1 MTRDTSGSIRTPRDT
16 IAQTAYTVFLSPPA
30 PPWRSLI
37 MALVAIAF
45 VLLVVVL
52 VLFD

>member
-16 IAQTAYTVFLSPPA
+16 AAQKAYNVFLSPPA
-30 PPWRSLI
+30 LPWRSLI
-37 MALVAIAF
+37 VALIALAF